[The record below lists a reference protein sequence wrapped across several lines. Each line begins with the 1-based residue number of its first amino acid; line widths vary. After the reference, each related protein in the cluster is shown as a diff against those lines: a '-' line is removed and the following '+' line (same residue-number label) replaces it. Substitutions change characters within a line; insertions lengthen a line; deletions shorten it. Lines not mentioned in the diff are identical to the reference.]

1 MGCCASK
8 KPAAL
13 GEDGSTPEERL
24 ERRRSTKQKLG
35 TVVNP
40 RVEADD
46 DQLAK
51 LGLAL
56 NDELE
61 EGKPLTEQEETKLK
75 DEIVAKLE
83 DPTVME
89 SFDETSRVR
98 IFRGMITNNNGTDE
112 ENVQEAIETY
122 GTVGKWL
129 REHPSILSEKLPK
142 EELLNGVMNARV
154 GGVDFQGHLVWCEQL
169 GDIAGVVKKG
179 LTVDEAKVLRMKTL
193 EAIRAA
199 QIRACETRGPRR
211 YKNACV
217 CVEINQC
224 FGCTRQFFTKSFLG
238 DDAAVLARSSGEEPA
253 LPRHRAGVA
262 SMAWRTRDDS
272 ARTHRK
278 ILISTQVYVM
288 DLSKLSTMSMSS
300 SSVRDMAKAIVT
312 GAGSFFPETAWKLF
326 IVNAPFIFRS
336 AYKVISPLIHPVTR
350 DKIKIL
356 GGKSA
361 YLPAMQKAG
370 IPLSSLP
377 ESMGGKYPD
386 KSIERCIEELL
397 ADGFPRA
404 AREYSPPTEE
414 VVDGEVVLTREP
426 SLPGEEAEAETT
438 LSPSMKI
445 LGVVGLAAT
454 AFGGAVAS
462 GAVF

>member
-61 EGKPLTEQEETKLK
+61 EGKPLTEQEETKLR

-83 DPTVME
+83 DPSVME

-211 YKNACV
+211 YKN
-217 CVEINQC
+217 I
-224 FGCTRQFFTKSFLG
+224 
-238 DDAAVLARSSGEEPA
+238 
-253 LPRHRAGVA
+253 
-262 SMAWRTRDDS
+262 
-272 ARTHRK
+272 
-278 ILISTQVYVM
+278 YVM

-326 IVNAPFIFRS
+326 IVNAPFVFKT
-336 AYKVISPLIHPVTR
+336 AYKVIKPFIHPVTR

-356 GGKSA
+356 GGKSS
-361 YLPAMQKAG
+361 YLPEMKKAG
-370 IPLSSLP
+370 IPLSAIP
-377 ESMGGKYPD
+377 ESMGGSYPD

-397 ADGFPRA
+397 AEGFPRA
-404 AREYSPPTEE
+404 ARDYVQQTEE
-414 VVDGEVVLTREP
+414 VGEGEVVLTREP
-426 SLPGEEAEAETT
+426 SLPGEEAEAETF
-438 LSPSMKI
+438 SPSMKI

>member
-75 DEIVAKLE
+75 DKIVAKLE
-83 DPTVME
+83 DPSVME

-211 YKNACV
+211 YKN
-217 CVEINQC
+217 
-224 FGCTRQFFTKSFLG
+224 
-238 DDAAVLARSSGEEPA
+238 
-253 LPRHRAGVA
+253 
-262 SMAWRTRDDS
+262 
-272 ARTHRK
+272 
-278 ILISTQVYVM
+278 VYVM
-288 DLSKLSTMSMSS
+288 DLSKLSTTSLSS
-300 SSVRDMAKAIVT
+300 SKVRDMAKAIVT

-336 AYKVISPLIHPVTR
+336 AYAVIKPLIHPVTR

-361 YLPAMQKAG
+361 YLPEMKKAG
-370 IPLSSLP
+370 IPLSAVP
-377 ESMGGKYPD
+377 ESMGGSYPD

-397 ADGFPRA
+397 AEGFPRA

-414 VVDGEVVLTREP
+414 VAEGEVVSLTREP

>member
-122 GTVGKWL
+122 QTVGKWL
-129 REHPSILSEKLPK
+129 REHPPILSEKLPK

-211 YKNACV
+211 YKNV
-217 CVEINQC
+217 YVMVTTCVEINQ
-224 FGCTRQFFTKSFLG
+224 
-238 DDAAVLARSSGEEPA
+238 
-253 LPRHRAGVA
+253 
-262 SMAWRTRDDS
+262 
-272 ARTHRK
+272 
-278 ILISTQVYVM
+278 
-288 DLSKLSTMSMSS
+288 
-300 SSVRDMAKAIVT
+300 
-312 GAGSFFPETAWKLF
+312 
-326 IVNAPFIFRS
+326 
-336 AYKVISPLIHPVTR
+336 
-350 DKIKIL
+350 
-356 GGKSA
+356 
-361 YLPAMQKAG
+361 
-370 IPLSSLP
+370 
-377 ESMGGKYPD
+377 
-386 KSIERCIEELL
+386 
-397 ADGFPRA
+397 
-404 AREYSPPTEE
+404 
-414 VVDGEVVLTREP
+414 
-426 SLPGEEAEAETT
+426 
-438 LSPSMKI
+438 
-445 LGVVGLAAT
+445 
-454 AFGGAVAS
+454 
-462 GAVF
+462 

>member
-1 MGCCASK
+1 MH
-8 KPAAL
+8 
-13 GEDGSTPEERL
+13 STH
-24 ERRRSTKQKLG
+24 
-35 TVVNP
+35 
-40 RVEADD
+40 
-46 DQLAK
+46 
-51 LGLAL
+51 
-56 NDELE
+56 
-61 EGKPLTEQEETKLK
+61 
-75 DEIVAKLE
+75 
-83 DPTVME
+83 
-89 SFDETSRVR
+89 
-98 IFRGMITNNNGTDE
+98 
-112 ENVQEAIETY
+112 
-122 GTVGKWL
+122 WL
-129 REHPSILSEKLPK
+129 IY
-142 EELLNGVMNARV
+142 
-154 GGVDFQGHLVWCEQL
+154 
-169 GDIAGVVKKG
+169 
-179 LTVDEAKVLRMKTL
+179 
-193 EAIRAA
+193 A
-199 QIRACETRGPRR
+199 Q
-211 YKNACV
+211 
-217 CVEINQC
+217 
-224 FGCTRQFFTKSFLG
+224 
-238 DDAAVLARSSGEEPA
+238 
-253 LPRHRAGVA
+253 
-262 SMAWRTRDDS
+262 
-272 ARTHRK
+272 
-278 ILISTQVYVM
+278 VM

-370 IPLSSLP
+370 IPLSAVPQSL
-377 ESMGGKYPD
+377 GGTCED
-386 KSIERCIEELL
+386 KSIERCIEQLL

-414 VVDGEVVLTREP
+414 VEGEVVSLTREP

>member
-61 EGKPLTEQEETKLK
+61 EGKPLTDEEEAKLR

-122 GTVGKWL
+122 DTVGKWL

-211 YKNACV
+211 YKN
-217 CVEINQC
+217 
-224 FGCTRQFFTKSFLG
+224 
-238 DDAAVLARSSGEEPA
+238 
-253 LPRHRAGVA
+253 
-262 SMAWRTRDDS
+262 
-272 ARTHRK
+272 
-278 ILISTQVYVM
+278 VYVM
-288 DLSKLSTMSMSS
+288 DLSKLSTMSMKNSK
-300 SSVRDMAKAIVT
+300 VRDMAKAIVT

-326 IVNAPFIFRS
+326 IVNAPFVFRS
-336 AYKVISPLIHPVTR
+336 VYAVIKPLIHPVTR

-356 GGKSA
+356 GGKSS
-361 YLPAMQKAG
+361 YLPEMKKAG
-370 IPLSSLP
+370 IPLSSIP
-377 ESMGGKYPD
+377 TSMGGTYAD
-386 KSIERCIEELL
+386 KSIERCIDELL

-404 AREYSPPTEE
+404 AREYTPQTEE
-414 VVDGEVVLTREP
+414 IVEGEVVSLTREP
-426 SLPGEEAEAETT
+426 SLPGEEAEAET

>member
-1 MGCCASK
+1 
-8 KPAAL
+8 
-13 GEDGSTPEERL
+13 
-24 ERRRSTKQKLG
+24 
-35 TVVNP
+35 
-40 RVEADD
+40 
-46 DQLAK
+46 
-51 LGLAL
+51 
-56 NDELE
+56 
-61 EGKPLTEQEETKLK
+61 
-75 DEIVAKLE
+75 
-83 DPTVME
+83 
-89 SFDETSRVR
+89 
-98 IFRGMITNNNGTDE
+98 
-112 ENVQEAIETY
+112 
-122 GTVGKWL
+122 
-129 REHPSILSEKLPK
+129 
-142 EELLNGVMNARV
+142 
-154 GGVDFQGHLVWCEQL
+154 
-169 GDIAGVVKKG
+169 
-179 LTVDEAKVLRMKTL
+179 
-193 EAIRAA
+193 
-199 QIRACETRGPRR
+199 
-211 YKNACV
+211 
-217 CVEINQC
+217 
-224 FGCTRQFFTKSFLG
+224 
-238 DDAAVLARSSGEEPA
+238 
-253 LPRHRAGVA
+253 
-262 SMAWRTRDDS
+262 MAWRCGLLPLVPAST
-272 ARTHRK
+272 AAVHPPHW
-278 ILISTQVYVM
+278 LIYAQVM

-370 IPLSSLP
+370 IPLSALP
-377 ESMGGKYPD
+377 RSMGGTCED
-386 KSIERCIEELL
+386 KSIEQCIEQLL

-414 VVDGEVVLTREP
+414 VEGEVVSLTREP